1 MLMVLELVQLYV
13 VLDKNKMKDKLLK
26 EISNR
31 ALEFK
36 SLYAKYHDIY
46 VTAESLT
53 AGLIGA
59 SIVEF
64 QEVQLGLTEVLLLTQ
79 MKLRWNF

>member
-1 MLMVLELVQLYV
+1 
-13 VLDKNKMKDKLLK
+13 MKDKLLK

-46 VTAESLT
+46 VTAESL
-53 AGLIGA
+53 LQ
-59 SIVEF
+59 VLLELQLPKF